1 MDQLPDPP
9 ITIDITIKG
18 SLEKREPL
26 LTHYEVDNSHQE
38 HDSQVVLIP
47 YELVLRS
54 MCPLLQQFHQR
65 SNVESLYPF
74 G

>member
-1 MDQLPDPP
+1 MDQLPYPT

-18 SLEKREPL
+18 SLEKCESL
-26 LTHYEVDNSHQE
+26 LTHYEVDDSHQE
-38 HDSQVVLIP
+38 YDSQVVLIP

-54 MCPLLQQFHQR
+54 MCPLLQQCHQR
-65 SNVESLYPF
+65 SNVESLYPC